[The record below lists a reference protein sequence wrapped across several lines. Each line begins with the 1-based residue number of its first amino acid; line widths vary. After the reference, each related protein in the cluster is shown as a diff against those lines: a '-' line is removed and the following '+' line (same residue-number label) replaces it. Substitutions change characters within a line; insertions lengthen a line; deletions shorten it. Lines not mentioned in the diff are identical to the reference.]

1 MRIIDLINE
10 SSMAAD
16 FQRYRQLGQKP
27 TELIK
32 HAASKVA
39 GATPGQG
46 TTTKVASPTR
56 NKNNLGDTTE
66 IKSIIDQVIG
76 GQQLDSQSL
85 QALKQFR
92 RKL

>member
-32 HAASKVA
+32 HAAGKVV
-39 GATPGQG
+39 GAAPGQG
-46 TTTKVASPTR
+46 TTSKVASPTR
-56 NKNNLGDTTE
+56 SKNNLGDTTE
-66 IKSIIDQVIG
+66 IKSIIDQVID

>member
-10 SSMAAD
+10 GNMAAD
-16 FQRYRQLGQKP
+16 FQRYRQMGQKP

-32 HAASKVA
+32 HAAGKVV
-39 GATPGQG
+39 GAAPGQG
-46 TTTKVASPTR
+46 TTSKVASPTR
-56 NKNNLGDTTE
+56 GKNNLGDTTE
-66 IKSIIDQVIG
+66 IKSIIDQVID